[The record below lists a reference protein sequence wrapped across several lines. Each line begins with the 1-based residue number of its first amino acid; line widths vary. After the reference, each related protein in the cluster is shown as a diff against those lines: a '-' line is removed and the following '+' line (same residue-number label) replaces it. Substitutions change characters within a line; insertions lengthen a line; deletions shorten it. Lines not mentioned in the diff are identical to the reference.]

1 MILKLYM
8 FSGSNTGG
16 MLGPI
21 ANAIVPTVSNGL
33 RTPDAYFRDL
43 KAAEA
48 LPLRA
53 EPDDHPSARVRISST
68 VLSSPSFSGNHALP
82 SRSKAA

>member
-48 LPLRA
+48 LPLRG
-53 EPDDHPSARVRISST
+53 RT
-68 VLSSPSFSGNHALP
+68 
-82 SRSKAA
+82 